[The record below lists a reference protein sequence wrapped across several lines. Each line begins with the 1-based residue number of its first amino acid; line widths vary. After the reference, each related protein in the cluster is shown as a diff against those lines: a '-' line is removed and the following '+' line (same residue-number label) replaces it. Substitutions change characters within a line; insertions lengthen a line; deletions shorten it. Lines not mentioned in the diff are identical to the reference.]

1 MLNKSRKCLMI
12 GLIFS
17 LSACSL
23 WQGEKKVINL
33 SKDQLDQKSYAVAY
47 ETTVASYQG
56 KVNQDYD
63 VNSFAGG
70 VQDWFSQRILV
81 SIADIKT
88 KLGKGLNS
96 DIHAYY
102 SGVVFAYDLQQNFSR
117 LGKNCWGKI
126 DRPSLSQG
134 IYEAML
140 DLRKGKDRSQED
152 KYIIQGSEM
161 LLKMCQ

>member
-1 MLNKSRKCLMI
+1 MFSRIKKVLLF
-12 GLIFS
+12 GLV
-17 LSACSL
+17 LSVSSCSL
-23 WQGEKKVINL
+23 WQTEKKVIDL

-56 KVNQDYD
+56 KVNADYD
-63 VNSFAGG
+63 VNSFASGAK
-70 VQDWFSQRILV
+70 DWFSQRILV
-81 SIADIKT
+81 PVSEIKT
-88 KLGKGLNS
+88 KLGQGLNS

-102 SGVVFAYDLQQNFSR
+102 SGVAFAYELQQNFSR
-117 LGKNCWGKI
+117 LGKNCWEKI

>member
-1 MLNKSRKCLMI
+1 MKKTLLV
-12 GLIFS
+12 GLILS

-23 WQGEKKVINL
+23 WQGEEKVIDL
-33 SKDQLDQKSYAVAY
+33 SKDQLDQKSYAIAY

-63 VNSFAGG
+63 VNAFARGAKT
-70 VQDWFSQRILV
+70 WFAQGILV
-81 SIADIKT
+81 PVSEIKS
-88 KLGKGLNS
+88 KLAEGLNS

-102 SGVVFAYDLQQNFSR
+102 SGVVFAADLQQNFAR
-117 LGKNCWGKI
+117 LGKNCWEKT

-134 IYEAML
+134 VYDAML
-140 DLRKGKDRSQED
+140 DLRRGKDRSQSD
-152 KYIIQGSEM
+152 QYIIQGSEM